1 MRSLDNFINIYPDD
15 GASDEGPGYWGRAG
29 ASLFDNLELLGS
41 ATNGTVDLY
50 RSPPDRNMGQYIYRV
65 YIKDEYFVPMGDAS
79 AKLKPDAEVVYQ
91 YGKRI
96 GDPLMQKFGALLAQ
110 RRGPYR
116 PGSSSPGRILPAL
129 LVAREIATA
138 HVAEP
143 LLGSFWLADLQLM
156 AARSTPDSSVG
167 WYVAAWGGHNAQS
180 HNHNDVGNFIV
191 YGDGKPV
198 LIDLGVE
205 TYSAKTFSS
214 QRYDIWTM
222 QSAYH
227 NLPTINGI
235 MQAAGRQF
243 QAESV
248 SFNETADRVTFSAD
262 LASAYPAAAAV
273 RRWQRRVTL
282 DRQAPAVELEDRYEL
297 TQWKEPVRL
306 NLMTALRVDAS
317 KPGAVHL
324 GGRYVLTFDAH
335 ELHATAE
342 EIPIS
347 DEHLRSVW
355 GDRVERLVLTT
366 QGTALRGSYRVVL
379 REAK

>member
-1 MRSLDNFINIYPDD
+1 
-15 GASDEGPGYWGRAG
+15 
-29 ASLFDNLELLGS
+29 
-41 ATNGTVDLY
+41 
-50 RSPPDRNMGQYIYRV
+50 
-65 YIKDEYFVPMGDAS
+65 
-79 AKLKPDAEVVYQ
+79 
-91 YGKRI
+91 
-96 GDPLMQKFGALLAQ
+96 
-110 RRGPYR
+110 
-116 PGSSSPGRILPAL
+116 
-129 LVAREIATA
+129 
-138 HVAEP
+138 
-143 LLGSFWLADLQLM
+143 
-156 AARSTPDSSVG
+156 
-167 WYVAAWGGHNAQS
+167 
-180 HNHNDVGNFIV
+180 
-191 YGDGKPV
+191 V

-227 NLPTINGI
+227 NLPTINGV
-235 MQAAGRQF
+235 MQAAGREF
-243 QAESV
+243 QAKDV
-248 SFNETADRVTFSAD
+248 SFNETANRVTFSAD

-282 DRQAPAVELEDRYEL
+282 DRKAPAVELEDRYEL
-297 TQWKEPVRL
+297 AQWKEPVRL
-306 NLMTALRVDAS
+306 NLMTALSVDAS

-366 QGTALRGSYRVVL
+366 QGTALRGGYRVVL

>member
-1 MRSLDNFINIYPDD
+1 MTFFFFLMIRRPPRST
-15 GASDEGPGYWGRAG
+15 
-29 ASLFDNLELLGS
+29 LFPYTTLF
-41 ATNGTVDLY
+41 
-50 RSPPDRNMGQYIYRV
+50 RS
-65 YIKDEYFVPMGDAS
+65 
-79 AKLKPDAEVVYQ
+79 Q

-129 LVAREIATA
+129 LVAREMPRAI
-138 HVAEP
+138 VAEP
-143 LLGSFWLADLQLM
+143 LLGSVWLADLQLM
-156 AARSTPDSSVG
+156 AARSTPDSGMG

-262 LASAYPAAAAV
+262 LASAYPAAAAAQ
-273 RRWQRRVTL
+273 RWQRRVTL
-282 DRQAPAVELEDRYEL
+282 GRKAPAVELEEI
-297 TQWKEPVRL
+297 
-306 NLMTALRVDAS
+306 
-317 KPGAVHL
+317 
-324 GGRYVLTFDAH
+324 GRA
-335 ELHATAE
+335 
-342 EIPIS
+342 
-347 DEHLRSVW
+347 
-355 GDRVERLVLTT
+355 
-366 QGTALRGSYRVVL
+366 
-379 REAK
+379 